1 MDDGNGLRPS
11 DEEVHGRLR
20 RSLADRYAVGGEI
33 GRGGMAVVYL
43 ADDLRHGRS
52 VAVKVLRPDV
62 GSALG
67 AERFQREVRTVAG
80 LRHPHILPLL
90 DSGEAD
96 GLLYYVMPF
105 FTGRSLRERLAVER
119 PLPLQDVL
127 RVTRDVAEALAYAH
141 AEGVVHRDIKPGNI
155 LLEADFAV
163 LADFGI
169 ALAALPAA
177 GERLTDPSA
186 FLGTPEYMS
195 PEQLLGDEAVDGRSD
210 VYSLGCVAY
219 EMLAGVPPFTGPTAR
234 AVLAR
239 HVNDPV
245 PPLATVRSDVP
256 EAVARAVERALG
268 KYPAD
273 RFPGALEFVEAM
285 RAEPAAAPPPVHGPS
300 VAVLPFTEV
309 GEGAEGGF
317 LAEGI
322 AEEIITALTKL
333 GDLRVAPRSAS
344 FSARARHADIQAVGR
359 QLRVRSV
366 LDGSV
371 RRVGDRLR
379 VTVQLIDTEDGA
391 LRWSERYDR
400 VMEDVFALQDEIARQ
415 VVRAFEDVLRGT
427 GRREGRTTGVQAYE
441 FYLRGR
447 QLFQEF
453 RHRPMERA
461 REMFQHAIDADPRYA
476 RAHAGLADADCFLFM
491 YFVPRLE
498 LLAEAE
504 AASRK
509 ALALDP
515 GSAEAHASMGL
526 ALTLRRDFA
535 AADRAFAE
543 AVRLDAR
550 LYEAHYFWAR
560 SCFQRGANEV
570 ALRHFGDACALR
582 EDFQC
587 ALLHA
592 QTLEAMG
599 RHTEATEAYARALE
613 VCDRHVALN
622 PDDGRA
628 LTMGSVA
635 RARCGDRRGA
645 TEWAERA
652 IAAEGDDPVVLY
664 AAACALS
671 VLGMTD
677 RAIEV
682 FVRAV
687 TLGFANRQWIEKDP
701 DLEPIRGDPRF
712 QEVLRGLQE
721 RSGEFRAARRD
732 PRGD

>member
-1 MDDGNGLRPS
+1 VNVDKTSALHET
-11 DEEVHGRLR
+11 DEKVRDRLR
-20 RSLADRYAVGGEI
+20 RSLADRYVVGSEI
-33 GRGGMAVVYL
+33 GCGGMAIVYM
-43 ADDLRHGRS
+43 AEDRRHGRS

-67 AERFQREVRTVAG
+67 TERFLREVRTVAG

-96 GLLYYVMPF
+96 GLLYYVMPY

-119 PLPLQDVL
+119 PLPLRDVL
-127 RVTRDVAEALAYAH
+127 RITRDVAEALTYAH
-141 AEGVVHRDIKPGNI
+141 AHDVIHRDIKPGNI

-169 ALAALPAA
+169 ALAALRLA

-195 PEQLLGDEAVDGRSD
+195 PEQLLGDEVVDRRSD
-210 VYSLGCVAY
+210 VYSLGCVVY
-219 EMLAGVPPFTGPTAR
+219 EMLAGAPPFTGPTVR
-234 AVLAR
+234 SVLAR
-239 HVNDPV
+239 QVNDPV

-256 EAVARAVERALG
+256 DAVARAVERALA

-273 RFPGALEFVEAM
+273 RFPGALEFVEAL
-285 RAEPAAAPPPVHGPS
+285 RAESVPPPAHGPS

-309 GEGAEGGF
+309 GAGAEGSF

-344 FSARARHADIQAVGR
+344 FSARARQADLQAVGR

-366 LDGSV
+366 LDGTV
-371 RRVGDRLR
+371 RRIGDRLR
-379 VTVQLIDTEDGA
+379 VTVQLIDAEDGA

-400 VMEDVFALQDEIARQ
+400 VMADVFTLQDEIARQ
-415 VVRAFEDVLRGT
+415 VAGAFEDALHGTERRG
-427 GRREGRTTGVQAYE
+427 RHATGVQAYE
-441 FYLRGR
+441 YYLRGR
-447 QLFQEF
+447 QLFREF
-453 RHRPMERA
+453 RHKPMERA
-461 REMFQHAIDADPRYA
+461 REMFQHAIEADPRYV

-498 LLAEAE
+498 LLNEAE
-504 AASRK
+504 AASRQ

-515 GSAEAHASMGL
+515 GSAEAHASSGL
-526 ALTLRRDFA
+526 AYTLRKEFD

-543 AVRLDAR
+543 AVRLDPR
-550 LYEAHYFWAR
+550 LFEAQYFWAR
-560 SCFQRGANEV
+560 SCFQKGDNKA
-570 ALRHFGDACALR
+570 ALRHFTDACALR
-582 EDFQC
+582 EDYQC
-587 ALLHA
+587 VLLHA

-599 RHTEATEAYARALE
+599 RRAEALAAYARALE
-613 VCDRHVALN
+613 VCDRHIALN

-635 RARCGDRRGA
+635 RARGGDGPGA
-645 TEWAERA
+645 IEWAERA
-652 IAAEGDDPVVLY
+652 VAAEPDDPVILY
-664 AAACALS
+664 AAAGTFS

-677 RAIEV
+677 RAVEV
-682 FVRAV
+682 FAKAIE
-687 TLGFANRQWIEKDP
+687 LGFANRQWIEKDP
-701 DLEPIRGDPRF
+701 DFDNVRDDPRF
-712 QEVLRGLQE
+712 QEIVRGLQL
-721 RSGEFRAARRD
+721 RSGQVKAVRRD
-732 PRGD
+732 SATK

>member
-1 MDDGNGLRPS
+1 VDESNGLRS
-11 DEEVHGRLR
+11 GEAEVHERLR
-20 RSLADRYAVGGEI
+20 RSVAGRYAVGGEI

-43 ADDLRHGRS
+43 AEDLRHGRS
-52 VAVKVLRPDV
+52 VAIKVLRPDV
-62 GSALG
+62 GSVLG
-67 AERFQREVRTVAG
+67 AERFLREVRTVAG

-90 DSGEAD
+90 DSGDAD
-96 GLLYYVMPF
+96 GLLYYVTPF
-105 FTGRSLRERLAVER
+105 FTGRSLRERLAVEH

-127 RVTRDVAEALAYAH
+127 RITRDVAEALAYAH
-141 AEGVVHRDIKPGNI
+141 AEGVIHRDIKPGNI

-177 GERLTDPSA
+177 GERLTDPSG

-195 PEQLLGDEAVDGRSD
+195 PEQLLGDETVDGRSD

-234 AVLAR
+234 SVLAR

-273 RFPGALEFVEAM
+273 RFPGAMEFVEAL
-285 RAEPAAAPPPVHGPS
+285 RAEPAPQRTHGPS

-309 GEGAEGGF
+309 GAGAEGGF

-322 AEEIITALTKL
+322 AEEIITALSRL
-333 GDLRVAPRSAS
+333 GDLHVAPRSAS
-344 FSARARHADIQAVGR
+344 FSARARQADIQTVGR
-359 QLRVRSV
+359 QLQVRSV
-366 LDGSV
+366 LEGSV
-371 RRVGDRLR
+371 RRAGDRLR

-415 VVRAFEDVLRGT
+415 VAGAFEDALRGT
-427 GRREGRTTGVQAYE
+427 GRRERRAAGVQAYE

-453 RHRPMERA
+453 RHKPMERA
-461 REMFQHAIDADPRYA
+461 REMFQHAIEADPRYA

-504 AASRK
+504 TASQT

-515 GSAEAHASMGL
+515 GLGEAHASMGL
-526 ALTLRRDFA
+526 ALTLRKDFA

-543 AVRLDAR
+543 AVRLDPR

-560 SCFQRGANEV
+560 SCFQRGANEE
-570 ALRHFGDACALR
+570 ALRHFSDANALR

-599 RHTEATEAYARALE
+599 RHPEATGAYQRALE

-645 TEWAERA
+645 IEWAEGA
-652 IAAEGDDPVVLY
+652 AAAEPDDPVVLY

-671 VLGMTD
+671 VLGLTD

-682 FVRAV
+682 FTRAV

-701 DLEPIRGDPRF
+701 DLDPIRDDPRF
-712 QEVLRGLQE
+712 QAIVRGLQE
-721 RSGEFRAARRD
+721 RSGEFPAA
-732 PRGD
+732 PRNRGTG